1 MIRNTIETAAIQE
14 GWNPTTTA
22 GVLTDLIENLVSTG
36 VVNEGTISAYL
47 ETRCTLDETP
57 TITIGA
63 IPQTRVLISNIDWDD
78 DGEDADLPKEVV
90 FLLSPGDEDDIDYA
104 DELSDEYGFC
114 VSSFS
119 EGDREPIS

>member
-1 MIRNTIETAAIQE
+1 MIRSTIETAAIRE
-14 GWNPTTTA
+14 GWNPVTTA

-36 VVNEGTISAYL
+36 VVNEGAINAYL
-47 ETRCTLDETP
+47 ETRCTLGETP
-57 TITIGA
+57 TITIGV
-63 IPQTRVLISNIDWDD
+63 IPQTRVLISDIDWDD

-114 VSSFS
+114 VNSFS
-119 EGDREPIS
+119 EGDPEPIS